1 MILPDRLTPEARAA
15 RFARIC
21 DAAMR
26 ERREQGTDGIGT
38 LAEKWQHQIIKRYL
52 SEDPSEHEV
61 RVSEERRF
69 VSDVR
74 VGNHAFEVQTGA
86 FAPMK
91 EKIAYYL
98 ESTSLEVTVVHPIPK
113 RKTVCWIDPI
123 TQEISEPK
131 RSPRYGRAIDLL
143 PELYPLIPYLLN
155 ERLHFRVLLLE
166 VRDFRLLSN
175 NKRNRKLRAERFER
189 IPLSLFEDL
198 SFDRPEDFHAFLPEG
213 LPSPFTV
220 KQFSA
225 LTKLRGR
232 DAYSAVRVLVAL
244 GLAAPAD
251 KIGRSMAFEIQ

>member
-1 MILPDRLTPEARAA
+1 
-15 RFARIC
+15 
-21 DAAMR
+21 
-26 ERREQGTDGIGT
+26 
-38 LAEKWQHQIIKRYL
+38 
-52 SEDPSEHEV
+52 
-61 RVSEERRF
+61 
-69 VSDVR
+69 
-74 VGNHAFEVQTGA
+74 
-86 FAPMK
+86 
-91 EKIAYYL
+91 
-98 ESTSLEVTVVHPIPK
+98 LEVTVVHPIPK
-113 RKTVCWIDPI
+113 RKSVCWIDPI
-123 TQEISEPK
+123 TQEISEPT

-198 SFDRPEDFHAFLPEG
+198 SFDRPEDFRAFLPEG

-220 KQFSA
+220 KQFST

-244 GLAAPAD
+244 GLISPAE